1 MRSRFADGASG
12 REDFRPLLAALKAL
26 GFRLVQ
32 QDTANRMF
40 VVWVLQ
46 KKADSS
52 GGKQQP
58 AAGAIKWPP
67 LRACVYKKR

>member
-1 MRSRFADGASG
+1 VRSRFADGKSG
-12 REDFRPLLAALKAL
+12 KEDFRPLLAALKAL

-32 QDTANRMF
+32 QDAANRMF

-46 KKADSS
+46 RKGDGS
-52 GGKQQP
+52 GKQQ
-58 AAGAIKWPP
+58 GSSIRWPP